1 MHGSEALAVETTG
14 AALRPGRRGSLI
26 LLSVAAGFGVANLY
40 YAQPL
45 AATMASSLGVSAG
58 AIGLSLMACQLGY
71 ALGML
76 LLVPLGDGRERRRL
90 MVQTTLATSVSAL
103 LVALSSRYAVLVAA
117 SALLGFSSC
126 LPQMAL
132 PFAVG
137 LVSRE
142 ERGAAIGTV
151 MTGLLTGILLSR
163 TASGLLAAALGW
175 RGTFVGAALLMAMLA
190 LFLRLSLPAQWPPE
204 PLPWRAVVVSLPRV
218 LRAEPL
224 LRRHALLGALGFAS
238 FSMFWATLSFQL
250 AALGQGPRTAG
261 LFGALGLAGI
271 AAAPLVGRHA
281 ERLGTARV
289 NAAALSVLAVSF
301 LVSFLAS
308 RSLPGLAMA
317 AILLD
322 LGMQANH
329 LTNQTVIF
337 GLTPT
342 LRNRINAVYMV
353 VFFVGGA
360 VGTTLGALAWEV
372 ARWKGVCFAGA
383 FFSLAGLLL
392 LKPKPTAA

>member
-1 MHGSEALAVETTG
+1 M
-14 AALRPGRRGSLI
+14 
-26 LLSVAAGFGVANLY
+26 AAGLGVANLY

-45 AATMASSLGVSAG
+45 AATMARAFSVSAG
-58 AIGLSLMACQLGY
+58 EIGLSLMACQLGY

-90 MVQTTLATSVSAL
+90 MVQTTLATSGSAL
-103 LVALSSRYAVLVAA
+103 LVAFSSRYSVLVLA
-117 SALLGFSSC
+117 SAVLGFSSC
-126 LPQMAL
+126 LPQMAI

-137 LVSRE
+137 LVDRE

-151 MTGLLTGILLSR
+151 MSGLLTGILLSR
-163 TASGLLAAALGW
+163 TASGLFAAAIGW
-175 RGTFVGAALLMAMLA
+175 RGTFVGAALLMAALA
-190 LFLRLSLPAQWPPE
+190 LVLRLSLPAQRPPE
-204 PLPWRAVVVSLPRV
+204 PLAWRAVVVSLPGV

-250 AALGQGPRTAG
+250 AALGEGPRTAG

-271 AAAPLVGRHA
+271 AVAPVVGRHA
-281 ERLGTARV
+281 ERLGPARV
-289 NAAALSVLAVSF
+289 NAAALSLLAASF
-301 LVSFLAS
+301 AVSFLAS
-308 RSLPGLAMA
+308 RSLPGLAIA

-322 LGMQANH
+322 LGMQSNH

-360 VGTTLGALAWEV
+360 VGTTLGSLAWEV
-372 ARWKGVCFAGA
+372 AGWKGVCFAGA
-383 FFSLAGLLL
+383 FVSLAGLPL
-392 LKPKPTAA
+392 LKPKLAHLAPTAGGPPS